1 MKNVKINPYL
11 VKKAF
16 KPKYS
21 GSTYQKQSD
30 EKTLAHSLAKTSS
43 NYLAKKLINLIFK

>member
-11 VKKAF
+11 VKKAL
-16 KPKYS
+16 KPNYS
-21 GSTYQKQSD
+21 GTAYQRQSD
-30 EKTLAHSLAKTSS
+30 EKTLAHNLAKTSS